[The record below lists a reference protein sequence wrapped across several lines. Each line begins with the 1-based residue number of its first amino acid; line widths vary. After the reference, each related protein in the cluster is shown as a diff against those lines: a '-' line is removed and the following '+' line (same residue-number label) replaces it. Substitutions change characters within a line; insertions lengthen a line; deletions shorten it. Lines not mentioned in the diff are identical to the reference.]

1 MKAGDPL
8 KPGYFELLSPDPVQV
23 PSVGGV
29 KSPTLRE
36 ISSLGYNT
44 YRHYLAVLS
53 LDLDS
58 YLSMTGMSE
67 LYALLSEKEKTKMT
81 LFDLLLS
88 SPPSCALIQN
98 MLDFFMEGT
107 VTFSESQHAFL
118 VCADDGQTGL
128 ITRENYLTVCDL
140 IGQRNYLKPRRGEDL
155 SKVKSKKALEI
166 VKKLQKGRAEKEK
179 LAKTDQ
185 NMELGNIISAVA
197 NRSQSLHILNI
208 WDLTVYQL
216 WDCFSRLSG
225 NNLYNIQSM
234 SVAAWGD
241 KNHSFDASAWFKKIE
256 TET

>member
-1 MKAGDPL
+1 M

-67 LYALLSEKEKTKMT
+67 LYALLSEEEKTKMT

-118 VCADDGQTGL
+118 VCADDGLRSDRTAQLPETA
-128 ITRENYLTVCDL
+128 TR
-140 IGQRNYLKPRRGEDL
+140 RRLVEGE
-155 SKVKSKKALEI
+155 K
-166 VKKLQKGRAEKEK
+166 QKGAGDHEKT
-179 LAKTDQ
+179 AK
-185 NMELGNIISAVA
+185 GK
-197 NRSQSLHILNI
+197 
-208 WDLTVYQL
+208 
-216 WDCFSRLSG
+216 SRKG
-225 NNLYNIQSM
+225 K
-234 SVAAWGD
+234 AG
-241 KNHSFDASAWFKKIE
+241 KNG
-256 TET
+256 

>member
-1 MKAGDPL
+1 M

-67 LYALLSEKEKTKMT
+67 LYALLSEEEKTKMT

-166 VKKLQKGRAEKEK
+166 MKKHGAGKHHLRRREPKPVSAYPQY
-179 LAKTDQ
+179 
-185 NMELGNIISAVA
+185 LGS
-197 NRSQSLHILNI
+197 
-208 WDLTVYQL
+208 Y
-216 WDCFSRLSG
+216 RLPALG
-225 NNLYNIQSM
+225 LLCPPFRQ
-234 SVAAWGD
+234 
-241 KNHSFDASAWFKKIE
+241 
-256 TET
+256 

>member
-1 MKAGDPL
+1 M

-67 LYALLSEKEKTKMT
+67 LYALLSEEEKTKMT

-128 ITRENYLTVCDL
+128 ITRENYLTPICMRSDRTAQL
-140 IGQRNYLKPRRGEDL
+140 PETATRRRLVEGE
-155 SKVKSKKALEI
+155 K
-166 VKKLQKGRAEKEK
+166 QKGAGDHEKT
-179 LAKTDQ
+179 AK
-185 NMELGNIISAVA
+185 GK
-197 NRSQSLHILNI
+197 
-208 WDLTVYQL
+208 
-216 WDCFSRLSG
+216 SRKG
-225 NNLYNIQSM
+225 K
-234 SVAAWGD
+234 AG
-241 KNHSFDASAWFKKIE
+241 KNG
-256 TET
+256 